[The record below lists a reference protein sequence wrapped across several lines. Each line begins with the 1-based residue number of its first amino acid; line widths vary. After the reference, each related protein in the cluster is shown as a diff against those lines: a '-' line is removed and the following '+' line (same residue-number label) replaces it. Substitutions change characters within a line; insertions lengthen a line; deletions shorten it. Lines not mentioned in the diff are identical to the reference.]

1 MTEAGAGGGREPLSE
16 EAKKKMI
23 EEIMEELELRGGS
36 KRRLLEKLAEKYGY
50 DKKKVLYK
58 AKRAFITYRYEK
70 VKEKEEREKAA

>member
-23 EEIMEELELRGGS
+23 EEIMEELELKGGS

-70 VKEKEEREKAA
+70 VKEKEEKEKAA

>member
-70 VKEKEEREKAA
+70 VKEKEEKEKAA